1 MAALARGATVVPIR
15 QAVRTALPQAAG
27 GHYNFRHRCGAA
39 CEVPRRFPTEVDP
52 LSALVL
58 DGKALARQIEEE
70 LAEEVA
76 VFLQNNAVE
85 PTLAAV
91 LVGDDPASAVYVKN
105 KRAACERVGIRSQLH
120 RLPAATR
127 EEELLELVA
136 RLNRDEEVHG
146 ILVQL
151 PLPPHIRAQRVLDA
165 VHPLKDVDGFHPEN
179 VGLLVQGRPRYVPCT
194 PHGCLH
200 ILHRHGLSIRGKHA
214 VVVGRS
220 EIVGKPLALL
230 LGAKESPV
238 SPLVCNATV
247 TLCHS
252 QTENLAD
259 HCRRADLVVA
269 AIGRPQ
275 TITAAMVRPGAIVID
290 VGINRTPQG
299 LVGDVDYP
307 AVAEVAQAIT
317 PVPGGVGPMTVA
329 MLLHNTLAAARAQC
343 V

>member
-1 MAALARGATVVPIR
+1 L
-15 QAVRTALPQAAG
+15 
-27 GHYNFRHRCGAA
+27 GAA
-39 CEVPRRFPTEVDP
+39 ENRSVEVNP

-58 DGKALARQIEEE
+58 DGKALSRQIEEE

-85 PTLAAV
+85 PALAAV
-91 LVGDDPASAVYVKN
+91 LVGDDPASALYVKH

-120 RLPAATR
+120 RLPASTH
-127 EEELLELVA
+127 EEALLELVA
-136 RLNRDEEVHG
+136 QLNRDEDVHG

-151 PLPPHIRAQRVLDA
+151 PLPPQIHAQRVLDA
-165 VHPLKDVDGFHPEN
+165 VHPLKDVDCFHPEN
-179 VGLLVQGRPRYVPCT
+179 VGLLVQGRPRYLPCT
-194 PHGCLH
+194 PHGCLQ
-200 ILHRHGLSIRGKHA
+200 LLYRHGLSVRGKHA

-230 LGAKESPV
+230 LGAKDSPV

-247 TLCHS
+247 TVCHS
-252 QTENLAD
+252 QTKDLAE
-259 HCRRADLVVA
+259 HCRQADLVVA
-269 AIGRPQ
+269 AIGRPRA
-275 TITAAMVRPGAIVID
+275 ITAEMIRPGAIVLD

-317 PVPGGVGPMTVA
+317 PVPGGVGPMTIA
-329 MLLHNTLAAARAQC
+329 MLLSNTLAAARMQC